1 MEGFIEFITTT
12 GASLAFNLI
21 AAAVI
26 LFIGLWVAGF
36 ARKLAKRLLV
46 NAKMDPTLIGFI
58 GNLVYYALAAFV
70 ALAALNRVGVQ
81 TASLVAIFG
90 AAGLAVGL
98 ALQGSLSNFA
108 AGVLIL
114 IFRPFKLGDLIEA
127 GGVTGFVEEIQLFT
141 TIVVT
146 PDNKYVI
153 VPNSKI
159 GADIIVNYSTKPYI
173 RLDMVFGIGY
183 EADIDRAKAVV
194 QDILASDE
202 RVFKDPA
209 PTIAVTEL
217 ADSSVNLAV
226 RPNVTVADYWGVY
239 FDTHEKVK
247 KRFDQ
252 EGISIPFP
260 QRDIHMFSAN

>member
-1 MEGFIEFITTT
+1 MEGIVTFLSENAVGFLI
-12 GASLAFNLI
+12 NI
-21 AAAVI
+21 AAAIAI
-26 LFIGLWVAGF
+26 LLIGLWVAKF
-36 ARKLAKRLLV
+36 VRKVAKRLMV
-46 NAKMDPTLIGFI
+46 NAQMDPTLVGFV
-58 GNLVYYALAAFV
+58 GNIVYYVIAAFI

-108 AGVLIL
+108 AGVLLL

-127 GGVTGFVEEIQLFT
+127 GGVTGFVEDIQLFT

-146 PDNKYVI
+146 PDNKFVI

-159 GADIIVNYSTKPYI
+159 GADNIVNFSTKPYI

-183 EADIDRAKAVV
+183 EADIDRAKAVI
-194 QDILASDE
+194 QDILAQDP
-202 RVFKDPA
+202 RVLKDPA
-209 PTIAVTEL
+209 PTVAVTEL
-217 ADSSVNLAV
+217 ADSSVNFAV

-239 FDTHEKVK
+239 FDTHESIK
-247 KRFDQ
+247 KRFDE

-260 QRDIHMFSAN
+260 QQDVHMFSTN

>member
-1 MEGFIEFITTT
+1 MDGIVEFITTK
-12 GASLAFNLI
+12 GVSIAGNIAFALIILI
-21 AAAVI
+21 A
-26 LFIGLWVAGF
+26 GLWGAGI
-36 ARKLAKRLLV
+36 ARRLAKRLMV
-46 NAKMDPTLIGFI
+46 NAKVDPTLVGFLS
-58 GNLVYYALAAFV
+58 NMVYYAIAAFIV
-70 ALAALNRVGVQ
+70 LAALSRIGIQ

-114 IFRPFKLGDLIEA
+114 IFRPFKLGDLIE
-127 GGVTGFVEEIQLFT
+127 GGGTTGFVEEIQLFT
-141 TIVVT
+141 TILVT

-153 VPNSKI
+153 VPNAKI
-159 GADIIVNYSTKPYI
+159 GGDNIVNYSTKPYI

-183 EADIDRAKAVV
+183 EADIDRAKAIV
-194 QDILASDE
+194 QDILAGDE

-209 PTIAVTEL
+209 PTVAVTEL

-239 FDTHEKVK
+239 FDTHERIK

-260 QRDIHMFSAN
+260 QRDVHMFSAN

>member
-1 MEGFIEFITTT
+1 MNGFIEFLTTT

-21 AAAVI
+21 AALVI
-26 LFIGLWVAGF
+26 IIIGLWVAGF
-36 ARKLAKRLLV
+36 VRKLAKRLMV
-46 NAKMDPTLIGFI
+46 KGQVEPTLIGFI
-58 GNLVYYALAAFV
+58 SNMVYYVLAAFV

-90 AAGLAVGL
+90 AASLAIGL

-108 AGVLIL
+108 AGVLLL

-127 GGVTGFVEEIQLFT
+127 AGVTGVVEEIQLFT

-146 PDNKYVI
+146 LDNKYVI

-159 GADIIVNYSTKPYI
+159 GADNIVNYSTKPYI

-183 EADIDRAKAVV
+183 DADIDRAKAIV

-202 RVFKDPA
+202 RVLKDPA
-209 PTIAVTEL
+209 PTVAVTEL

-239 FDTHEKVK
+239 FDTHERIK

-260 QRDIHMFSAN
+260 QRDVHMFSAN